1 MNYVNRKYK
10 DTLFRALFSERK
22 HLLSLYNAVNETN
35 YTNEEDLEINTLENV
50 IYLKMKN
57 DISFLFGFSLNLYEH
72 QSLVNPNMP
81 LRDLFYVA
89 DLLQKIVKDRNL
101 YSSSLVGIPTPKFVM
116 FYNGT
121 DEEAA
126 QMELKLSDAYMQK
139 VGDPDL
145 ELKVKMY
152 NINSGKNPELL
163 EHCQRLRE
171 YTIFVEKVRTY
182 AAQMEISEAV
192 NRAVDECI
200 AEGVLADFLSEH
212 RAEAVAMSIY
222 EYDEEKHMKAER
234 EEHYALGLQDGVQ
247 KGLQQGRYEAFL
259 EMGFSE
265 EEAKHRAE
273 AAAMS
278 IYEYDEEKHMKAER
292 EEHYALGLQDGIHQG
307 LEKGLHQGRYEAFLE
322 MGLSEEEARR
332 RAQAGN
338 ENGKDNV
345 GVQRDNTVEK

>member
-10 DTLFRALFSERK
+10 DTLFRLLFSERK

-72 QSLVNPNMP
+72 QSSVNPNMP

-126 QMELKLSDAYMQK
+126 QMEIA
-139 VGDPDL
+139 
-145 ELKVKMY
+145 
-152 NINSGKNPELL
+152 
-163 EHCQRLRE
+163 
-171 YTIFVEKVRTY
+171 
-182 AAQMEISEAV
+182 EAV

-200 AEGVLADFLSEH
+200 AEGVLGDFLSEH

-247 KGLQQGRYEAFL
+247 KGRYEAFL

-265 EEAKHRAE
+265 EEARHRAE
-273 AAAMS
+273 AVAMS

-307 LEKGLHQGRYEAFLE
+307 LEEGLLQGRYEAFLE
-322 MGLSEEEARR
+322 MGLPEEEARQ
-332 RAQAGN
+332 RAQAGK
-338 ENGKDNV
+338 ES
-345 GVQRDNTVEK
+345 EKYTDATLAK

>member
-22 HLLSLYNAVNETN
+22 HLFSLYNAVNETN

-72 QSLVNPNMP
+72 QSSVNPNMP

-89 DLLQKIVKDRNL
+89 DLLQKIVKDKNL

-171 YTIFVEKVRTY
+171 YTIFVEKVRAY
-182 AAQMEISEAV
+182 AAQMEIAEAV

-200 AEGVLADFLSEH
+200 AEGVLGDFLSEH

-234 EEHYALGLQDGVQ
+234 EEHYALGF
-247 KGLQQGRYEAFL
+247 QQGY
-259 EMGFSE
+259 
-265 EEAKHRAE
+265 
-273 AAAMS
+273 
-278 IYEYDEEKHMKAER
+278 
-292 EEHYALGLQDGIHQG
+292 
-307 LEKGLHQGRYEAFLE
+307 YEAFLE
-322 MGLSEEEARR
+322 MGLSEEEARHRAEMAVTDADVYDEEKR
-332 RAQAGN
+332 RKTEEQKRYESGLQDGMREGLQKGKTQER
-338 ENGKDNV
+338 ENGLELLREAYREMGLSEEEAERKAA
-345 GVQRDNTVEK
+345 EKYREQPDTKYRRTK

>member
-10 DTLFRALFSERK
+10 DTLFRLLFSERK

-72 QSLVNPNMP
+72 QSSVNPNMP

-89 DLLQKIVKDRNL
+89 DLLQKIVKDKNL
-101 YSSSLVGIPTPKFVM
+101 YSSCLVGIPTSKFVM

-126 QMELKLSDAYMQK
+126 QMEIA
-139 VGDPDL
+139 
-145 ELKVKMY
+145 
-152 NINSGKNPELL
+152 
-163 EHCQRLRE
+163 
-171 YTIFVEKVRTY
+171 
-182 AAQMEISEAV
+182 EAV

-200 AEGVLADFLSEH
+200 AEGVLGDFLSEH

-247 KGLQQGRYEAFL
+247 KGRYEAFL

-265 EEAKHRAE
+265 EEARHRAE
-273 AAAMS
+273 AVAMS

-307 LEKGLHQGRYEAFLE
+307 LEEGLLQGRYEAFLE
-322 MGLSEEEARR
+322 MGLPEEEARQ
-332 RAQAGN
+332 RAQAGK
-338 ENGKDNV
+338 ES
-345 GVQRDNTVEK
+345 EKYTDATLAK

>member
-72 QSLVNPNMP
+72 QSSVNPNMP

-89 DLLQKIVKDRNL
+89 DLLQKIVKDKNL
-101 YSSSLVGIPTPKFVM
+101 YSSSPVGIPTPRFVM

-126 QMELKLSDAYMQK
+126 QMEIA
-139 VGDPDL
+139 
-145 ELKVKMY
+145 
-152 NINSGKNPELL
+152 
-163 EHCQRLRE
+163 
-171 YTIFVEKVRTY
+171 
-182 AAQMEISEAV
+182 EAV

-200 AEGVLADFLSEH
+200 AEGVLGDFLSEH

-247 KGLQQGRYEAFL
+247 KGRYEAFL

-265 EEAKHRAE
+265 EEARHRAE
-273 AAAMS
+273 AVAMS

-307 LEKGLHQGRYEAFLE
+307 LEEGLLQGRYEAFLE
-322 MGLSEEEARR
+322 MGLPEEEARQ
-332 RAQAGN
+332 RAQAGK
-338 ENGKDNV
+338 ES
-345 GVQRDNTVEK
+345 EKYTDATLAK

>member
-10 DTLFRALFSERK
+10 DTLFRLLFSERK

-72 QSLVNPNMP
+72 QSSVNPNMP

-126 QMELKLSDAYMQK
+126 QMEIA
-139 VGDPDL
+139 
-145 ELKVKMY
+145 
-152 NINSGKNPELL
+152 
-163 EHCQRLRE
+163 
-171 YTIFVEKVRTY
+171 
-182 AAQMEISEAV
+182 EAV

-200 AEGVLADFLSEH
+200 AEGVLGDFLSEH

-234 EEHYALGLQDGVQ
+234 EEHYALGF
-247 KGLQQGRYEAFL
+247 QQGY
-259 EMGFSE
+259 
-265 EEAKHRAE
+265 
-273 AAAMS
+273 
-278 IYEYDEEKHMKAER
+278 
-292 EEHYALGLQDGIHQG
+292 
-307 LEKGLHQGRYEAFLE
+307 YEAFLE
-322 MGLSEEEARR
+322 MGLSEEEARHRAEMAVTDADVYDEEKRRKTEEQKRYESGLQDGIEKGLRQGRYEVYLEMGLSEEEARR
-332 RAQAGN
+332 RAA
-338 ENGKDNV
+338 EKCSLEETDNV
-345 GVQRDNTVEK
+345 GEHGETK

>member
-72 QSLVNPNMP
+72 QSSVNPNMP

-89 DLLQKIVKDRNL
+89 DLLQKIVKDKNL

-126 QMELKLSDAYMQK
+126 QMEIA
-139 VGDPDL
+139 
-145 ELKVKMY
+145 
-152 NINSGKNPELL
+152 
-163 EHCQRLRE
+163 
-171 YTIFVEKVRTY
+171 
-182 AAQMEISEAV
+182 EAV

-200 AEGVLADFLSEH
+200 AEGVLGDFLSEH

-247 KGLQQGRYEAFL
+247 KGRYEAFL
-259 EMGFSE
+259 EMGLSE
-265 EEAKHRAE
+265 EEARRRAE
-273 AAAMS
+273 AVAMS

-292 EEHYALGLQDGIHQG
+292 EEHYALGFQQG
-307 LEKGLHQGRYEAFLE
+307 YYEAFLE
-322 MGLSEEEARR
+322 MGLSEEEARHRAEMAVTDADVYDEEKR
-332 RAQAGN
+332 RKTEEQKRYESGLQDGMREGLQKGKTQER
-338 ENGKDNV
+338 ENGLELLREAYREMGLSEEEAERKAA
-345 GVQRDNTVEK
+345 EKYREQPDTKYRRTK